1 MSESLLALEIKDLT
15 LVFRDRKAT
24 KVVLS
29 DVNLQVK
36 QGEFVAIVGPS
47 GCGKTTLL
55 RIIAGLADPSKG
67 LIFINGIEVNNIP
80 LQIKL

>member
-1 MSESLLALEIKDLT
+1 MEFGEIAFMSESLLALEIKDLT

-47 GCGKTTLL
+47 GCGKSSLL
-55 RIIAGLADPSKG
+55 NLIAG
-67 LIFINGIEVNNIP
+67 FIQPTSG
-80 LQIKL
+80 QILVDG